1 MKKIGIGAES
11 LELKYMI
18 KPLSVNECWQ
28 GQRYKTKLYKNYEF
42 ELLLNLPQLKLPKPP
57 YQIYFE
63 FGFSN
68 SLSDW
73 DNPVKPLQDILQK
86 KYKFNDKDILKATIK
101 KEIVEKGKE
110 YFLVKI
116 ENYKHA

>member
-42 ELLLNLPQLKLPKPP
+42 ELRFWNKKKDIINEDAYNKIFQK
-57 YQIYFE
+57 
-63 FGFSN
+63 
-68 SLSDW
+68 LSDYSG
-73 DNPVKPLQDILQK
+73 N
-86 KYKFNDKDILKATIK
+86 
-101 KEIVEKGKE
+101 EKGG
-110 YFLVKI
+110 
-116 ENYKHA
+116 